1 MVNLTV
7 KELSVLEKQLVLERN
22 MVKQF
27 KFYSTICSD
36 PQLKQKCEQVSAMH
50 QAHFNQLLNQFQ

>member
-22 MVKQF
+22 MVKKF

-36 PQLKQKCEQVSAMH
+36 PQLKQNANK
-50 QAHFNQLLNQFQ
+50 FQRCIRRILINY